1 MGGALLAQGRF
12 ADAIPFIE
20 ATTYW
25 NVAVLDA
32 STEPNWGYLAYAYAM
47 AGRRTEA
54 EKLMAEGPLRY
65 PHRSGAY
72 QFALAFAGFRDK
84 DHTIEQLER
93 MASVG
98 PVRIGNLLN
107 SPEFAFVQGD
117 PRVKALRKH
126 VGLPE

>member
-1 MGGALLAQGRF
+1 
-12 ADAIPFIE
+12 
-20 ATTYW
+20 
-25 NVAVLDA
+25 
-32 STEPNWGYLAYAYAM
+32 
-47 AGRRTEA
+47 
-54 EKLMAEGPLRY
+54 MAEGPLRY